1 MENRLGKRLSPKL
14 QNFHTRAPISMHIQ
28 AIHALPDDMAQS
40 LDRPNFNGG
49 PTFQKLELQMILET
63 DTTAKRYMAQV
74 TSPMV

>member
-1 MENRLGKRLSPKL
+1 
-14 QNFHTRAPISMHIQ
+14 MHIQ